1 MVRFILI
8 RGADT
13 QIKNKL
19 GHCAMDLA
27 QSEIATP
34 NLKRDVIKML
44 GPPGSLDCLMLST
57 PTRKMKKQPI
67 TLSIFLGLFV
77 IIQAIV
83 VVNIYPHLQRWQI
96 IANLVIVLICAFSLL
111 LSVCKNPGYLSKGAD
126 FIELLEVC
134 DSTQLCPDCQ
144 CIRTT
149 RSRHCSVCNR
159 CVERFDHHC
168 PWINNCVGLKTHNNF
183 YVFVTFMVAT
193 LTICLTQSL
202 YCLVVVLKYGYANS
216 FVYRFVTVP
225 SWAFFVMI
233 GVQFIVA
240 ALFFIPVLW
249 LCLIQSGNFANNK
262 TTMERFTRQPAQVSD
277 EDLQVKMI
285 NSGIINDHRV
295 IVDVY

>member
-1 MVRFILI
+1 
-8 RGADT
+8 
-13 QIKNKL
+13 
-19 GHCAMDLA
+19 
-27 QSEIATP
+27 
-34 NLKRDVIKML
+34 
-44 GPPGSLDCLMLST
+44 
-57 PTRKMKKQPI
+57 
-67 TLSIFLGLFV
+67 
-77 IIQAIV
+77 
-83 VVNIYPHLQRWQI
+83 
-96 IANLVIVLICAFSLL
+96 
-111 LSVCKNPGYLSKGAD
+111 
-126 FIELLEVC
+126 
-134 DSTQLCPDCQ
+134 
-144 CIRTT
+144 
-149 RSRHCSVCNR
+149 
-159 CVERFDHHC
+159 
-168 PWINNCVGLKTHNNF
+168 
-183 YVFVTFMVAT
+183 MVAT